1 MRLPTRKASLGP
13 KNPGFPQRLLNIV
26 NLLFL
31 KCFSLDDT
39 GVLPSLAPGFE
50 KILQKPFGLTIFVTG
65 FVVILVALSG
75 VSCPCH
81 HTEIHRSESLRAAP
95 HCPPPAHQKEIG
107 KKNDAGLGGPGSA
120 GRGINGPRV
129 L

>member
-81 HTEIHRSESLRAAP
+81 HTEIHRSQRSLRAAP
-95 HCPPPAHQKEIG
+95 FAPDHWKEIG
-107 KKNDAGLGGPGSA
+107 KGHGAGLGERA
-120 GRGINGPRV
+120 QRGAASTAQRV